1 MRKKIY
7 SKFDKH
13 EINALPRVL
22 FEGRII
28 TILSP
33 GETDK
38 AVDYLLDSDILGFDT
53 ETRPI
58 FHKGRA
64 HKVSLL
70 QVSNRNTCFLF
81 RLNHTGFTPAIKRLL
96 EDTAVTKIG
105 LSWHDDLLGLH
116 RLGEF
121 TPGNFVEL
129 QTLAPEVGIE
139 DKSLQKLYAN
149 LFHQKISKAQRL
161 TNWESD
167 ILKDNQKLY
176 AATDA
181 WTCIQIYDELKKL
194 LETRN
199 FDLVVVP
206 DPAPVKKTVDAVS
219 TIDTAAA
226 KVVRN
231 EDIITESRTKNK
243 NKKNEQL

>member
-33 GETDK
+33 GETEK

-53 ETRPI
+53 ETRPV
-58 FHKGRA
+58 FRKGKG

-70 QVSNRNTCFLF
+70 QVSNRDTCFLF

-96 EDTAVTKIG
+96 EDTAITKIG

-116 RLGEF
+116 RLGDF
-121 TPGNFVEL
+121 VPGSFVEL

-167 ILKDNQKLY
+167 ILKDSQKLY

-181 WTCIQIYDELKKL
+181 WTCIQIYEELKRLIKTHDFEL
-194 LETRN
+194 I
-199 FDLVVVP
+199 VVP
-206 DPAPVKKTVDAVS
+206 DPEPVRKRMEAASTVVDAESVS
-219 TIDTAAA
+219 VEPSVT
-226 KVVRN
+226 V
-231 EDIITESRTKNK
+231 SHTKNK
-243 NKKNEQL
+243 NKENEQL